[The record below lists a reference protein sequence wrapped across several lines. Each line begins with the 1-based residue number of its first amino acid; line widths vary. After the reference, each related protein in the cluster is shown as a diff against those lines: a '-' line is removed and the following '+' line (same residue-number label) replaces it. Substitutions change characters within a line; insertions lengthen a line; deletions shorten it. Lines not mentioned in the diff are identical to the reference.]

1 MDYEEM
7 QLWGLSDKSPNQAR
21 QETEEAMKRV
31 EKNANQRWSDEC
43 AHVIWRL
50 AKSKEPFTTDEVMTI
65 MAESP
70 YKTHEPRALGPVI
83 NRALRKKVIKPT
95 GDYVKS
101 TRRHSSPI
109 PVYIGT
115 R

>member
-1 MDYEEM
+1 M
-7 QLWGLSDKSPNQAR
+7 SDKTPKEAR
-21 QETEEAMKRV
+21 QETEEAMRRAD
-31 EKNANQRWSDEC
+31 EHANQRWSDEC

-50 AKSKEPFTTDEVMTI
+50 AKSGDPFTTDEVMTI
-65 MAESP
+65 MAESQ
-70 YKTHEPRALGPVI
+70 YKTHEPRALGPVV

>member
-21 QETEEAMKRV
+21 QETEEAMKRAD
-31 EKNANQRWSDEC
+31 EHANQRWSDEC

-50 AKSKEPFTTDEVMTI
+50 AKSGDPFTTDEVMTI
-65 MAESP
+65 MAASQ
-70 YKTHEPRALGPVI
+70 YKTHEPRALGPVV
-83 NRALRKKVIKPT
+83 NRALRKKVIEPT

>member
-7 QLWGLSDKSPNQAR
+7 QLWGLSDKTPEQAKK
-21 QETEEAMKRV
+21 ETDEAIKRV
-31 EKNANQRWSDEC
+31 DAHAQKKWQDEA

-50 AKSKEPFTTDEVMTI
+50 ARSGETFTTDEVMTT
-65 MAESP
+65 MEASEN
-70 YKTHEPRALGPVI
+70 KTHDPRALGPI
-83 NRALRKKVIKPT
+83 IRRAITKKVIHAT

>member
-1 MDYEEM
+1 MNYEEM
-7 QLWGLSDKSPNQAR
+7 ELWGLSDKSPEQAKK
-21 QETEEAMKRV
+21 ETDEAMKRAN
-31 EKNANQRWSDEC
+31 EHANQRWSDEC

-50 AKSKEPFTTDEVMTI
+50 ARSGETFTTDEVMTI
-65 MAESP
+65 MAASE
-70 YKTHEPRALGPVI
+70 YKTHEPRALGPVV